1 MRPWRMPPR
10 RRRDARPTR
19 RPYARVPKKKTGPDA
34 WRQGPDETPD
44 TAGDDD
50 QIIARRDRLLLLT
63 VAAAWLLFAPD
74 WRYVWE
80 FLTAM

>member
-1 MRPWRMPPR
+1 MRPWQMPPR

-19 RPYARVPKKKTGPDA
+19 RPYVRIQSKSPEVLGGTGLH
-34 WRQGPDETPD
+34 ETPD

-80 FLTAM
+80 FLTEM

>member
-1 MRPWRMPPR
+1 MPPR

-19 RPYARVPKKKTGPDA
+19 RPYVRIQRKRPEVLGGTGL
-34 WRQGPDETPD
+34 DETSA
-44 TAGDDD
+44 TAGEDDR
-50 QIIARRDRLLLLT
+50 IIARRNRRLLLT